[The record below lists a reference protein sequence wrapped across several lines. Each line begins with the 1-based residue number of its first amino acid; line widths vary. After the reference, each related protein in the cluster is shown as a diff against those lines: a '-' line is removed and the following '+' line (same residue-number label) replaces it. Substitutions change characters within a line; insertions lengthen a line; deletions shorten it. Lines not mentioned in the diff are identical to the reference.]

1 MSAELL
7 PPDDTTLVR
16 LELMGN
22 LARAARLALQ
32 EFEQADSVVLNIEAR
47 PDGMN
52 VDCQLLVNGMPVSGW
67 GV

>member
-1 MSAELL
+1 MSAEFF
-7 PPDDTTLVR
+7 PPDDPTLVR

-32 EFEQADSVVLNIEAR
+32 EFEQADSVRLSIEAR
-47 PDGMN
+47 SDGMN
-52 VDCQLLVNGMPVSGW
+52 VDCQLLVNGIPVSGW

>member
-1 MSAELL
+1 MSAEFL
-7 PPDDTTLVR
+7 PPDDPTLVR

-32 EFEQADSVVLNIEAR
+32 EFEQVDSVVLNIEAR